1 MFRESHQNS
10 QASASEWGLT
20 VTNWTDSLAESIGLD
35 GYSTATSGI
44 GGVLKARVADFRV
57 EEISTPIHLDNRG
70 RFTVAK
76 VMLTNWETN
85 RFCNT
90 LAKTLSIPRNRIFFA
105 GTKDKRAVTQQLFV
119 IDAPKAKVAAVEIPD
134 VEIEILGRTHQK
146 IGFGNHR
153 GNRFTIVVRGCA
165 HQDGSPMTVEDAL
178 QEVERIQ
185 KEMADK
191 LGENKF
197 PNWIG
202 PQRFGSGRPVTAEVG
217 RHVIEGNW
225 EKAVLTYIAMEGKSE
240 NEDVAEFR
248 RHVRENGPTQEGLE
262 LAPRW
267 LGFERKML
275 EHLLHR
281 PEDYVGAFRKLPGNL
296 QLMTIHALQSV
307 VFNKSLHARLEAQH
321 PISWPV
327 AGDLVGRIDEKGQLD
342 ASSCVVVEER
352 TLPRIIRN
360 CKLGRLSP
368 TGPLPGTEIKTCEG
382 ESGIIEQNTISQM
395 GLHEADWNIEEIP
408 RLSTRGTRRSLV
420 TSFSEISIDA
430 VPLAND
436 ETMGERWKSGPRE
449 NSRWHPEGA
458 CVRFRFT
465 LSSGSYATTLLR
477 EFMQC
482 PLNQL

>member
-1 MFRESHQNS
+1 MLVSPRNS
-10 QASASEWGLT
+10 KASTSKWGVA
-20 VTNWTDSLAESIGLD
+20 VTTWTDSLAESIGLD
-35 GYSTATSGI
+35 GYATATKGI
-44 GGVLKARVADFRV
+44 GGVLKARVTDFRV
-57 EEISTPIHLDNRG
+57 EEISTAVHLDNKG

-76 VMLTNWETN
+76 IMLTNWETN

-90 LAKTLSIPRNRIFFA
+90 LAKALSIPRNRIFFA

-119 IDAPKAKVAAVEIPD
+119 IDAPRAKVAAVEIPD
-134 VEIEILGRTHQK
+134 VEIEVIGRTHQK

-165 HQDGSPMTVEDAL
+165 NEDGSPMSVEDAL
-178 QEVERIQ
+178 EQVNLIQE
-185 KEMADK
+185 EMASK

-217 RHVIEGNW
+217 RHVIAGDW
-225 EKAVLTYIAMEGKSE
+225 QQAALTYIAMEGESE
-240 NEDVAEFR
+240 NEDVAAFR
-248 RHVRENGPTQEGLE
+248 AHVRENGPTEEGLE

-267 LGFERKML
+267 LGFERKMV

-281 PEDYVGAFRKLPGNL
+281 PDDYIGAFRKLPGNL
-296 QLMTIHALQSV
+296 QLMTVHALQSV
-307 VFNKSLHARLEAQH
+307 VFNKSLHARLAAEH

-327 AGDLVGRIDEKGQLD
+327 AGDMVGRIDEKGQLD

-360 CKLGRLSP
+360 CELGRLSP

-382 ESGIIEQNTISQM
+382 KSGDIEKQVIDTM
-395 GLHEADWNIEEIP
+395 GLTDMDWKVEAIP

-420 TSFSEISIDA
+420 TSFNELSVDN
-430 VPLAND
+430 VPLADD
-436 ETMGERWKSGPRE
+436 ESMGERWKAGPTE

-458 CVRFRFT
+458 CIRFRFT
-465 LSSGSYATTLLR
+465 LASGSYATTLLR
-477 EFMQC
+477 EFMRC
-482 PLNQL
+482 PLHQL

>member
-1 MFRESHQNS
+1 M
-10 QASASEWGLT
+10 T
-20 VTNWTDSLAESIGLD
+20 TWTDSLAESIGLD
-35 GYSTATSGI
+35 GYATATKGI
-44 GGVLKARVADFRV
+44 GGVLKARVTDFRV
-57 EEISTPIHLDNRG
+57 EEISTAVHLDNKG

-76 VMLTNWETN
+76 IMLTNWETN

-90 LAKTLSIPRNRIFFA
+90 LAKALSIPRNRIFFA

-119 IDAPKAKVAAVEIPD
+119 IDAPRAKVAAVEIPD
-134 VEIEILGRTHQK
+134 VEIEVIGRTHQK

-165 HQDGSPMTVEDAL
+165 NEDGSPMSVEDAL
-178 QEVERIQ
+178 EQVNLIQE
-185 KEMADK
+185 EMASK

-217 RHVIEGNW
+217 RHVIAGDW
-225 EKAVLTYIAMEGKSE
+225 QQAALTYIAMEGESE
-240 NEDVAEFR
+240 NEDVAAFR
-248 RHVRENGPTQEGLE
+248 AHVRENGPTEEGLE

-267 LGFERKML
+267 LGFERKMV

-281 PEDYVGAFRKLPGNL
+281 PDDYIGAFRKLPGNL
-296 QLMTIHALQSV
+296 QLMTVHALQSV
-307 VFNKSLHARLEAQH
+307 VFNKSLHARLAAEH

-327 AGDLVGRIDEKGQLD
+327 AGDMVGRIDEKGQLD

-360 CKLGRLSP
+360 CELGRLSP

-382 ESGIIEQNTISQM
+382 KSGDIEKQVIDTM
-395 GLHEADWNIEEIP
+395 GLTDMDWKVEAIP

-420 TSFSEISIDA
+420 TSFNELSVDN
-430 VPLAND
+430 VPLADD
-436 ETMGERWKSGPRE
+436 ESMGERWKAGPTE

-458 CVRFRFT
+458 CIRFRFT
-465 LSSGSYATTLLR
+465 LASGSYATTLLR
-477 EFMQC
+477 EFMRC
-482 PLNQL
+482 PLHQL